1 MREAALPSP
10 DLGATGYHLRRIMAQ
25 AISYIEVNQYA
36 NAKHPAAKAFSDF
49 LASCKTT
56 VDSYLPVDP
65 VLAFTPASKT
75 YSIAA
80 GATAGPA
87 LAKGGS
93 EGAVTYSSATPAKA
107 TVDPVTGVVTP
118 IATGTSVITA
128 SVAASGGYN
137 AKTVT
142 YTATVTA

>member
-1 MREAALPSP
+1 MRETDLPTP
-10 DLGATGYHLRRIMAQ
+10 GIGGKGYHLRRILAQ
-25 AISYIEVNQYA
+25 GISSIQVNAYA
-36 NAKHPAAKAFSDF
+36 NGKHPAAVTLSAF
-49 LASCKTT
+49 LADAKTA
-56 VDSYLPVDP
+56 VDLLLPVDP
-65 VLAFTPASKT
+65 VLSFTPSAKT

-80 GATAGPA
+80 GATAGPV

-93 EGAVTYSSATPAKA
+93 EGTVTYSSATPAKA

-118 IATGTSVITA
+118 VATGTSVITA
-128 SVAASGGYN
+128 SIAASGGYN